1 MSTVKKDT
9 PLVFGEYLVQK
20 GVLTVIQLQAAL
32 YEQICRG
39 LLFGEVAVEKGKLN
53 HEQLD
58 KTRKIQKSNEH
69 PEKKIGQ
76 IAELL
81 GYLSNDDI
89 NEVLAC
95 QKNSQRKLGDI
106 LIEQKVVSSEELNGY
121 LSDFH
126 ALKED

>member
-1 MSTVKKDT
+1 MSTVKKDA
-9 PLVFGEYLVQK
+9 PLFFGEYLVEK
-20 GVLTVIQLQAAL
+20 GVLTVEQLQAAL
-32 YEQICRG
+32 YVQICRG

-53 HEQLD
+53 HKQLE
-58 KTRKIQKSNEH
+58 KARKIQASNEH
-69 PEKKIGQ
+69 NDKKIGQ

-89 NEVLAC
+89 NEVLVC
-95 QKNSQRKLGDI
+95 QNNSQRKLGDI
-106 LIEQKVVSSEELNGY
+106 LIEQKMVSSEELNGY